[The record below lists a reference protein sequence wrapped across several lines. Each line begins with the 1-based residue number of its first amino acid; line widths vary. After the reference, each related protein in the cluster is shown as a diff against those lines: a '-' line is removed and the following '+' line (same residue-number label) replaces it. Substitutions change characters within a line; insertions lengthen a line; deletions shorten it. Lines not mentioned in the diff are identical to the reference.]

1 MDLFAITCTTCK
13 TRLRVREESAIGQI
27 LACPKCGG
35 MVMVKAPEGWT
46 PGLPLPPPRIEPP
59 AGATA
64 VVEVKRKDETSSDTD
79 FDDIDHI
86 LANAP
91 PKPKQSV
98 VTVAPDAPG
107 LARPRFARS
116 TGPAPAGN
124 SSIGK
129 NGPPTVAG
137 ASVAAAAAGATATD
151 TTEPPAAQAAA
162 SAEPAKDDPGESE
175 NIPDFRPR
183 LARTWRHYLLMAA
196 SCVAGIGLAIG
207 VVVASASFF
216 RNEPEKVVQS
226 PTPPPPESP
235 GRQPATNQSTEPAT
249 TPAATPPA
257 PVTPA
262 VGDTPADTKSP
273 PASAPATAAPQPSPS
288 DANPTPPP
296 QPRSPF
302 DDILEPEKDPL
313 AAPEA
318 PATPLP
324 EAPPAAVPPEPAP
337 DEPPPKPLVP
347 RPEPR
352 VVDVA
357 ARLAD
362 PLAALETEGTPLAE
376 FLDVMSELSTIPITL
391 EPDALPLAQASA
403 ASPVVLKLPGTTIGG
418 ALAAGLK
425 PLGLEYVPVED
436 QLIVR
441 LIEPADLQILAYP
454 HKDLTG
460 GDEAAAADLA
470 ELIQAVVDPPSW
482 KQGEAGPAIEVSS
495 TLRIKQRRSS
505 HAQIFLLCEKLRT
518 ARKLPYASR
527 FPPALFQLDS
537 RTKQATPRLKAP
549 VSINFHQTTPLV
561 KILRELERSANAAAP
576 ANRGPGLRIIVD
588 WQDIAAGGWNPEAAT
603 TLVVENESLALAL
616 QKLLEPMDLAW
627 RVVDANTIQVLTP
640 AALESRVELELFPAG
655 DLTKTDPSGAELISG
670 IRETLGEAIFRDQGG
685 PCELRYDV
693 SSGCL
698 VSLLPQ
704 PKQQDLEVYLLSLRR
719 PE

>member
-91 PKPKQSV
+91 PKPKHSV

-116 TGPAPAGN
+116 TGPAPPGG

-129 NGPPTVAG
+129 NGPAAAAA
-137 ASVAAAAAGATATD
+137 ASVAATAAAPG
-151 TTEPPAAQAAA
+151 EPPTIKTP
-162 SAEPAKDDPGESE
+162 AEGQPDKADPADSESV
-175 NIPDFRPR
+175 PDFRPR
-183 LARTWRHYLLMAA
+183 PAQTSSTYLQYVGLPLAV
-196 SCVAGIGLAIG
+196 VAGIGLAIA
-207 VVVASASFF
+207 VVAASASFF

-226 PTPPPPESP
+226 TTPPPPESP

-262 VGDTPADTKSP
+262 VGTPADTKSP

-296 QPRSPF
+296 KPRSPF

-324 EAPPAAVPPEPAP
+324 ATPPAAVPPEPAP

-441 LIEPADLQILAYP
+441 LIEPADLQVLAYP

-588 WQDIAAGGWNPEAAT
+588 WQDIAAGGWNPDAAT

-627 RVVDANTIQVLTP
+627 RVVDVNTIQVLTP
-640 AALESRVELELFPAG
+640 AALEGRCEMELFFAG
-655 DLTKTDPSGAELISG
+655 DLTKSDPAGQELIAG

-704 PKQQDLEVYLLSLRR
+704 PKQQDLEVYLLTLRK
-719 PE
+719 PQ